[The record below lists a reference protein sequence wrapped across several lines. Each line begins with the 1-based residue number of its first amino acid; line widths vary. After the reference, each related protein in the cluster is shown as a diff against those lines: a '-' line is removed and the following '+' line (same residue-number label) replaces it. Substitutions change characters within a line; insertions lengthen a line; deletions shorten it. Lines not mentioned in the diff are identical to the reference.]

1 MALVAAASV
10 AIAATFVTLA
20 ILGLSFMMSV
30 FAGGLLLIVIVVYL
44 VGAARITKAIG
55 HGHETGLRVAK
66 LTRRVAGAMVV
77 NTLVQ
82 GCFAVIGSGNNLLPL
97 QFVVVNLLM
106 PVGLSAALLLL
117 LHFIRGA
124 FNRQGQR
131 RRKSG
136 MMRAR
141 TGTTKTTATV
151 SPATDFTKTESSP
164 MTSPEMSSTRTEAWT
179 KARATGSTNGV

>member
-82 GCFAVIGSGNNLLPL
+82 GCFAVIGSGNSLLPL

-106 PVGLSAALLLL
+106 PVGLSAVMLLL

-124 FNRQGQR
+124 FGRQGQR
-131 RRKSG
+131 RRKSV